1 MGIKRETLYRFP
13 WSKTDNSGGW
23 VEVTDECDLTCLGC
37 YRHKLGGHR
46 PLDEVKKDVLD
57 CRWITKCDAM
67 AIAGGEPLLYP
78 HIIEVIEFMS
88 QNNIKPVLLTN
99 GEKLSREYAER
110 LKKAGLAKIHFHI
123 DSGQDR
129 PGWRG
134 KSEREMNSLRQH
146 YADLLW
152 DLGNIQCGYNVTIY
166 RSNLHE
172 LPVIVNWCRSNIQKV
187 QHISLIAFRSIP
199 LNTGID
205 YWAGGRPLDLS
216 GIQNCSSNLD
226 EISITTEDMYGIL
239 EDRYP
244 DLKPCAYLNGTSAP
258 ETYKYLI
265 AVHVGSKK
273 NIYGVLGAKTVELTQ
288 IFYHLFK
295 GRYCAFLRSPRAGK
309 KLFLLSGFDK
319 EVRKTLKKYLGAVLR
334 DPLRIFDRIYVQS
347 IHLQQPNEILEGRVN
362 LCDGC
367 ANHMVYQ
374 GKLINSCRLDEFRMY
389 GAPIQPI
396 PSPDSREKSQ

>member
-1 MGIKRETLYRFP
+1 MGIQRETLYRFP

-37 YRHKLGGHR
+37 YRHKLSGHR
-46 PLDEVKKDVLD
+46 PLADVKKDILG
-57 CRWITKCDAM
+57 CKKITKCDAM

-78 HIIEVIEFMS
+78 QIIEVIEFMS

-99 GEKLSREYAER
+99 GEKLSREYAAA
-110 LKKAGLAKIHFHI
+110 LKKAGLAKIHFHV

-134 KSEREMNSLRQH
+134 KSEREINSLRQH

-152 DLGNIQCGYNVTIY
+152 DLGDIQCGYNVTIY
-166 RSNLHE
+166 RKNQHE
-172 LPVIVNWCRSNIQKV
+172 LPVIVDWCRSNVQKV

-199 LNTGID
+199 LNAGID
-205 YWAGGRPLDLS
+205 YWACGRPLDLS
-216 GIQNCSSNLD
+216 GIQNRSTDLD
-226 EISITTEDMYGIL
+226 EISISTEEMFGIL
-239 EDRYP
+239 EERFP

-265 AVHVGSKK
+265 AVHVGSSKQ
-273 NIYGVLGAKTVELTQ
+273 IYGVLGAKTIELTQ
-288 IFYHLFK
+288 VFYHLIK

-309 KLFLLSGFDK
+309 KLFLLSGFDR
-319 EVRKTLKKYLGAVLR
+319 EVRKAFKTYLGAVLR
-334 DPLRIFDRIYVQS
+334 HPLRMFERIYVQS
-347 IHLQQPNEILEGRVN
+347 IHLQQPNEIYEGQVN

-374 GKLINSCRLDEFRMY
+374 GRLINSCRLDEYRMH
-389 GAPIQPI
+389 GGPIQPI
-396 PSPDSREKSQ
+396 QNPDSGGHQP